1 MTFILK
7 KMKNKKNRKAIF
19 ICSLSFKY
27 PQKKIVTVV
36 GKLSGTISKKILG
49 NKGFGYDSIFI
60 PKNETQTF
68 GQMSRRK
75 KNRSDHRYIAFKKLK
90 KKIKIL

>member
-1 MTFILK
+1 ME
-7 KMKNKKNRKAIF
+7 
-19 ICSLSFKY
+19 
-27 PQKKIVTVV
+27 
-36 GKLSGTISKKILG
+36 ISQKKILG
-49 NKGFGYDSIFI
+49 SRGFGYDSIFI

-75 KNRSDHRYIAFKKLK
+75 KNRMDHRYIAFKKLK